1 MRAIEIRHWSS
12 PDELVIS
19 QVVAPAFGP
28 DEVLIRVHAA
38 AVSYSLSLLVA
49 GRYQRKPV
57 LPFVPGNTAAGEVL
71 AVGGAVTR
79 LRLGDRVLASLEHG
93 ALAEQAVAHQD
104 NVYILPAKMPFAEAT
119 TLNSSY
125 NSVAA
130 ALSWPHLLD
139 VQPGQSLLV
148 TGAAGGA
155 AGIAA
160 VRIGRLLGATVIAA
174 ASTPAKRALALQE
187 GAHHV
192 VAADPQ
198 TLRDAVLR
206 ANGGPVQR
214 ALEPVGG
221 KLFDQVLRCL
231 APEGRVL
238 PIGFAGGDIPQ
249 IPANLLL
256 VKNITVC
263 GLYMG
268 YYKIDARAEHAERMR
283 TLFAQLSRWWEEGK
297 IRPAIAGRHP
307 LENVPAA
314 FAQVLDRTNTGHV
327 VIEFA

>member
-1 MRAIEIRHWSS
+1 MRAIEIRHWSK
-12 PDELVIS
+12 PEELAIS
-19 QVVAPAFGP
+19 QVATPACGP

-49 GRYQRKPV
+49 GRYQRKPT

-71 AVGGAVTR
+71 EVGSAVTR
-79 LRLGDRVLASLEHG
+79 LRPGDRVLASLEQG

-104 NVYILPAKMPFAEAT
+104 NVYAIPAKMPFAEAT

-130 ALSWPHLLD
+130 ALTWPHLLG

-148 TGAAGGA
+148 TGAAGGV
-155 AGIAA
+155 GIAA
-160 VRIGRLLGATVIAA
+160 IQIGRLLGATVVAA

-187 GAHHV
+187 GAHHA
-192 VAADPQ
+192 VAADPE

-221 KLFDQVLRCL
+221 PLFQQVLRCL

-283 TLFAQLSRWWEEGK
+283 ALFAQLGRWWEEGK

-307 LENVPAA
+307 LDKVPAA
-314 FAQVLDRTNTGHV
+314 FAQVLDRANTGHV
-327 VIEFA
+327 VIEIA

>member
-1 MRAIEIRHWSS
+1 MQAIEIRHWSR
-12 PDELVIS
+12 PEELAIH
-19 QVVAPAFGP
+19 QVPEPAFGP
-28 DEVLIRVHAA
+28 EEVLIRVRAA
-38 AVSYSLSLLVA
+38 SVSYSLSLLVA
-49 GRYQRKPV
+49 GHYQRKPV

-71 AVGGAVTR
+71 AVGSAVTR
-79 LRLGDRVLASLEHG
+79 LRPGDRVLASLEQG
-93 ALAEQAVAHQD
+93 ALAELAVAHQD
-104 NVYILPAKMPFAEAT
+104 NAYAIPAKMPFAEAT
-119 TLNSSY
+119 TLNASY

-130 ALSWPHLLD
+130 ALTWPHLLD
-139 VQPGQSLLV
+139 LQPGQSLLV
-148 TGAAGGA
+148 TGAAGSV
-155 AGIAA
+155 GIAA
-160 VRIGRLLGATVIAA
+160 IQIGRLLGATVIAA
-174 ASTPAKRALALQE
+174 ASTAAKREWALRE

-192 VAADPQ
+192 VDADPE
-198 TLRDAVLR
+198 TLRDAVWK

-221 KLFDQVLRCL
+221 AAFQQVLRCL

-283 TLFAQLSRWWEEGK
+283 ALFAQLGRWWEEKK
-297 IRPAIAGRHP
+297 IRPAIAGRYP
-307 LENVPAA
+307 LDAVPAA
-314 FAQVLDRTNTGHV
+314 FAQALARANTGHV
-327 VIEFA
+327 VIEIA